1 MDTLSQF
8 FSRYLTDFSILEYI
22 LLSVCTLLILFSR
35 PILIHIFHIP
45 LDNAGNLSKLKLFR
59 AGALLTVVA
68 LLLNHFIF
76 IGGDSNIATKM
87 LGIIMVAFCA
97 FWGSQIMQFFIRR
110 QYGRVR
116 EVGGEKVISDSY
128 NSRLLSVVVTA
139 FVAVFALI
147 GVIQVLGFDSLLE
160 AGGVI
165 GVLGV
170 ILALTQ
176 GSWAPDIISGLIIM
190 NSDFLDEGDVVS
202 LNNGE
207 LVAQVF
213 RTKLFHTELLNL
225 VNNNRILLNNANL
238 RSKTIQNL
246 SKFASAKGYREKLSF
261 KIGYDDKP
269 ADVRAM
275 FQRAM
280 DAALKDDAIG
290 IEENHDMEVR
300 VLETGDYAIEWG
312 VFYYTKDM
320 KKMIR
325 TRQLFCELILQES
338 LACGIS
344 LATPDLYQRVSDAPA
359 IAPAFKINDNPSN
372 FLENT

>member
-1 MDTLSQF
+1 
-8 FSRYLTDFSILEYI
+8 
-22 LLSVCTLLILFSR
+22 
-35 PILIHIFHIP
+35 
-45 LDNAGNLSKLKLFR
+45 
-59 AGALLTVVA
+59 
-68 LLLNHFIF
+68 
-76 IGGDSNIATKM
+76 
-87 LGIIMVAFCA
+87 
-97 FWGSQIMQFFIRR
+97 
-110 QYGRVR
+110 
-116 EVGGEKVISDSY
+116 
-128 NSRLLSVVVTA
+128 
-139 FVAVFALI
+139 
-147 GVIQVLGFDSLLE
+147 
-160 AGGVI
+160 VI
-165 GVLGV
+165 GVM
-170 ILALTQ
+170 LALTQ

-280 DAALKDDAIG
+280 DAALKDEAIG

-325 TRQLFCELILQES
+325 TRQLFSELILQES

>member
-1 MDTLSQF
+1 MDTLSNF
-8 FSRYLTDFSILEYI
+8 FSQYLTDFSMLEYI
-22 LLSVCTLLILFSR
+22 LLVVCILLILFSR
-35 PILIHIFHIP
+35 QILVHILHIP

-87 LGIIMVAFCA
+87 LGIIMVVFCA

-116 EVGGEKVISDSY
+116 EVAGEKVISDSY

-139 FVAVFALI
+139 FVTVFAMI
-147 GVIQVLGFDSLLE
+147 GIIQVLGFDSLLE
-160 AGGVI
+160 AGGV
-165 GVLGV
+165 LGV
-170 ILALTQ
+170 IGVMLALTQ

-280 DAALKDDAIG
+280 DAALKDDSIG